1 MKLLLPFFLLF
12 LCACT
17 TTSITPEIS
26 KQLSDPLICEGEK
39 QCKEMWD
46 RAMYFINTN
55 AAFKIQTVND
65 NMIETY
71 NPRQGSRKLA
81 FRVLK
86 QPLGN
91 NKYKILTFAWCD
103 DTMFGCQPDKWIA
116 IVRAKQY
123 IRTGVE

>member
-1 MKLLLPFFLLF
+1 
-12 LCACT
+12 
-17 TTSITPEIS
+17 
-26 KQLSDPLICEGEK
+26 
-39 QCKEMWD
+39 MWD

>member
-12 LCACT
+12 ICACT

-26 KQLSDPLICEGEK
+26 KKLSDPLICEGEK
-39 QCKEMWD
+39 QCKVMWD

-65 NMIETY
+65 NMILTY
-71 NPRQGSRKLA
+71 NPKRYSTELA
-81 FRVLK
+81 FRVIK
-86 QPLGN
+86 QPLGDD
-91 NKYKILTFAWCD
+91 KYKIITSAWCD
-103 DTMFGCQPDKWIA
+103 NMFGCQPDHWSAIA
-116 IVRAKQY
+116 RAKQY